1 VDSLQFSKK
10 LSFITNNCYTTLL
23 YNKSSPINFRRWNY
37 NCADFSLKCQ
47 RNVNDVLL
55 FNLKNNFSISA
66 VILSNNY
73 PRISRKMYFIIEE
86 NAFLLEYYF
95 RNGVNRQ
102 PIKRVCI
109 ASIIMR
115 TTQSKTNA
123 SVKKDK
129 VALLIC
135 FLFDHLIKSL

>member
-1 VDSLQFSKK
+1 
-10 LSFITNNCYTTLL
+10 
-23 YNKSSPINFRRWNY
+23 
-37 NCADFSLKCQ
+37 
-47 RNVNDVLL
+47 
-55 FNLKNNFSISA
+55 
-66 VILSNNY
+66 
-73 PRISRKMYFIIEE
+73 MYFIIEE

>member
-1 VDSLQFSKK
+1 
-10 LSFITNNCYTTLL
+10 
-23 YNKSSPINFRRWNY
+23 
-37 NCADFSLKCQ
+37 
-47 RNVNDVLL
+47 
-55 FNLKNNFSISA
+55 
-66 VILSNNY
+66 
-73 PRISRKMYFIIEE
+73 MYFIIEE

-129 VALLIC
+129 VARLIC